1 MYTFHQG
8 ENEHGTTVKSLTCI
22 HENTD
27 TVLRPPPMTRRTIVS
42 YQCKYDPKQIYYHL
56 RGPAGLAHSSDL
68 NNGNMNVLVEIR
80 LLGDRASVESR
91 EEGRGH
97 V

>member
-1 MYTFHQG
+1 
-8 ENEHGTTVKSLTCI
+8 
-22 HENTD
+22 
-27 TVLRPPPMTRRTIVS
+27 MTRRGIVS

-80 LLGDRASVESR
+80 AQSVLGDRASVESM